1 MQVAESIESLA
12 HDKSSLSFSKV
23 FLLSDEEEKFTT
35 FTEPRD
41 EIKISLAFKLV
52 SLSWKTISKNNKI
65 FFLLSD
71 EEADSI
77 GFPSLMQ
84 LDDIWMVLNK

>member
-1 MQVAESIESLA
+1 MSSEIDLPVADFVVMQVAESIESLA
-12 HDKSSLSFSKV
+12 HDESSLSFSKV

-52 SLSWKTISKNNKI
+52 SLS
-65 FFLLSD
+65 
-71 EEADSI
+71 
-77 GFPSLMQ
+77 
-84 LDDIWMVLNK
+84 